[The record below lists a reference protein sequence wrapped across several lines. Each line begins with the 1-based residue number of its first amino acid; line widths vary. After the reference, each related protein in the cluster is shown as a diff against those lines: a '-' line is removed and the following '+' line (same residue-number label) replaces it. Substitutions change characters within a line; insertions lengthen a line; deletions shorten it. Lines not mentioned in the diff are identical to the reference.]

1 VVDNAAMR
9 LVAAPRHFDVILTEN
24 MFGDILSD
32 EAAMLTGSIGMLP
45 SASLGSDGP
54 GLFEPVH
61 GSAPD
66 IAGTGIA
73 NPLAMFL
80 SAALML
86 RHGLSME
93 PQASAIESAVDKAL
107 ADGLRTPD
115 LGGAASTAEATQA
128 VLQHL

>member
-1 VVDNAAMR
+1 
-9 LVAAPRHFDVILTEN
+9 

-45 SASLGSDGP
+45 SASLGDPSTP

-66 IAGTGIA
+66 IAGTGAA
-73 NPLAMFL
+73 NPLAMIL

-86 RHGLSME
+86 RHGLHME
-93 PQASAIESAVDKAL
+93 AQAAAVESAVERAL
-107 ADGLRTPD
+107 AEGLRTAD
-115 LGGAASTAEATQA
+115 LGGTANTKEATQA
-128 VLQHL
+128 VLQYL